1 MFTRKRLVRALSQ
14 RADEQQHA
22 SFLERAQA
30 ERGENEARGRV
41 ALGAYLATRLVD
53 RLLGSTASAND
64 EDAIRWQHQTTREY
78 LADLPADDAEA
89 SCVSRIIDAAAG
101 PMEGRLGRVRKA
113 LQCYSAFLEREDR
126 AGEALDIL
134 RLAAASSRGA
144 INPAEFCE
152 LALSAG
158 RLNLALSRPEQAAD
172 AFLAAE
178 EAAREAADESAL
190 LRARLG
196 EPGIARLRGDLVRAR
211 AAVEHVIREAST
223 HPGLDPVTGDAYAE
237 LGAVLQCSGK
247 PIDAL
252 RAMYEAFART
262 PGCDERMSILCR
274 LGEGLAEMGEA
285 DAAQAAFDLV
295 EASVKSSGIRVRA
308 LLGSMDVASSRG
320 NRLAFERA
328 RAEARALVGRLS
340 AEARITFLHQSAV
353 GLARFTQRGRAAAAW
368 QEALALAQAHRLTGW
383 ERTIERITA
392 HLGEC
397 DPAVVPDAPGGDSAP
412 DLAMLSADLR
422 HLAALAAR

>member
-1 MFTRKRLVRALSQ
+1 VFTRKRLVRALSQ
-14 RADEQQHA
+14 RADEQQHV

-41 ALGAYLATRLVD
+41 ALGAYLAARLID
-53 RLLGSTASAND
+53 RLLGSTASADD
-64 EDAIRWQHQTTREY
+64 EDAIRWQYQTTREY
-78 LADLPADDAEA
+78 LTDLPTDDAEA
-89 SCVSRIIDAAAG
+89 NCVSRIIDAAAG
-101 PMEGRLGRVRKA
+101 PIDVRLGRVREA
-113 LQCYSAFLEREDR
+113 LHSYSAFLEREDR

-144 INPAEFCE
+144 IHPAEFCE

-158 RLNLALSRPEQAAD
+158 RLNLALGRPEQAAD

-196 EPGIARLRGDLVRAR
+196 EPGIARLRGDLARAR
-211 AAVEHVIREAST
+211 AAVEHVISEAST
-223 HPGLDPVTGDAYAE
+223 HPGLDTVAGDAYAE
-237 LGAVLQCSGK
+237 LGAVLQCSGQ

-274 LGEGLAEMGEA
+274 LGEGLAGMGEA

-295 EASVKSSGIRVRA
+295 EASVISTGIRVRA
-308 LLGSMDVASSRG
+308 LLGSMDVASSLG

-328 RAEARALVGRLS
+328 RAEARAVIGRLS
-340 AEARITFLHQSAV
+340 AEARINFLHQSAV
-353 GLARFTQRGRAAAAW
+353 GLARFDQRGRAAAAW
-368 QEALALAQAHRLTGW
+368 REALALAQAHRLAGW

-397 DPAVVPDAPGGDSAP
+397 GPAAAPDAPGGDPAP
-412 DLAMLSADLR
+412 DLAILSADLR